1 MTTNTPCW
9 SGRSGYEA
17 RLLRGRSRAT
27 GKGRRGSV
35 GPEPLIAASKL
46 GRSEV
51 FRSFVLAIASAMG
64 FALAPASAYEGHHE
78 QMVCSDVGMRETM
91 VDVQA
96 MQDGEKKTEAMN
108 HMKMA
113 EEAIAKHD
121 MQGCMNHMQ
130 AAVEI
135 MKK

>member
-1 MTTNTPCW
+1 M
-9 SGRSGYEA
+9 GKR
-17 RLLRGRSRAT
+17 LRGPER
-27 GKGRRGSV
+27 GRPRKQV
-35 GPEPLIAASKL
+35 GNAGQDDVGTRVPTAVLRVTLIAASKL

-51 FRSFVLAIASAMG
+51 FRSFVLAIASAIG
-64 FALAPASAYEGHHE
+64 FAPAPASAYEGHHE